1 MTICLTACGRSS
13 DVAEPLPDAV
23 EDAVVGEGAEAG
35 EANED
40 SEAASEAEGQDATEA
55 DAAGVEDATVDGSA
69 VDSGADSEAGESAV
83 DSGVASDTGE
93 DAAANVS
100 KTEAASAHNYEYSKE
115 TSTIVKKLMKC
126 DLKASDTSEM
136 QSLLNDMKAADPDMG
151 DLWEGI
157 MNYWIYTENSLEINY
172 DNLPDDLP
180 DDDSLCIVMAGYELG
195 RDGQMRPEL
204 VDRMVTGLACARKYP
219 NAYILVT
226 GGPTA
231 HDKKN
236 TTEAGAMAAWLV
248 DHGVDEKRLL
258 VEEKALSTA
267 HNATY
272 GNALIREKAPQVHS
286 LAVVTSDYHVGLVS
300 LLFYAET
307 QRYAYETGMAPF
319 DIISNAASRVDDPG
333 EKISHGLAASLLWNV
348 MEP

>member
-1 MTICLTACGRSS
+1 MKNSVIRSLIPVAAAICLAGCGKSV
-13 DVAEPLPDAV
+13 DAPEAVATAV
-23 EDAVVGEGAEAG
+23 EDA
-35 EANED
+35 
-40 SEAASEAEGQDATEA
+40 
-55 DAAGVEDATVDGSA
+55 
-69 VDSGADSEAGESAV
+69 ADSEVIVATESVVATESAV
-83 DSGVASDTGE
+83 ATEVAVVTESAVATE
-93 DAAANVS
+93 SVSETDAATA
-100 KTEAASAHNYEYSKE
+100 TQPHNYSYTKE

-136 QSLLNDMKAADPDMG
+136 QSLLDDMKAADPDMG

-157 MNYWIYTENSLEINY
+157 MNYWIYTENSLEVNY
-172 DNLPDDLP
+172 EIPDDLP

-248 DHGVDEKRLL
+248 DHGVEENRLL

-307 QRYAYETGMAPF
+307 QRYAFETGTAPF

-333 EKISHGLAASLLWNV
+333 EKISHALAASLLSNV
-348 MEP
+348 ME